1 MMDTYGENNKRYNT
15 YYVYKKKY
23 IVPNIQLNTV
33 LCTMYIV
40 NLISSIL
47 HLNKRRNVKK
57 QIVMNTFFPREF
69 SISRLV
75 TEL

>member
-1 MMDTYGENNKRYNT
+1 MFI
-15 YYVYKKKY
+15 KKIHSTQYSIKY
-23 IVPNIQLNTV
+23 CIV
-33 LCTMYIV
+33 YIV